1 LSTEIERYLSQH
13 YPSSAARAG
22 TTKSFSSDP
31 NLDIEI
37 SLIPELSWVP
47 PTLFIL
53 LQNPLASDPATYG
66 SQIILRLGRIVS
78 TVLPAPQRIPVRRS
92 LQKLLGQLPAEAF
105 AARCV
110 RPVQKYLT
118 HLVTTGRLRAGRLEA
133 MMAGVFLDVLR
144 QANDDIGG
152 KISASEFYNKAI
164 SKAVDLG
171 SEYLAWVKH
180 RETSPNALVSFCQM
194 PFLLVPEAKA
204 RILYGEAMLQ
214 KQQHLSAAA
223 MQAFITGQNPA
234 EVGYLRLSIRRT
246 HVVEDALTALV
257 LHSQNLK
264 KPLKVTFISG
274 GVPEPAQDEGGVRK
288 EFFQLL
294 TRDLFRPEFGMFT
307 YDEST
312 RLYWFNIAAA
322 SSNFYMDVEKE
333 EEKKVFEE
341 MEVESENEYNMV
353 GALMGLAIYNA
364 VLLDVHFPLV
374 LYKKL
379 LGQTPNFSDLKL
391 AFPELGKGLQALL
404 DYKPASEVEDVFCL
418 HFDAEYEAF
427 GEIKHR
433 ELIPGGANI
442 PVTGENRLEY
452 VEAYTKWVLDDSISR
467 QFKAFARGFHTV
479 AGGPALTL
487 FTPAELELLV
497 CGLPHL
503 DFEGLQRAAKY
514 EGGYSADSTAV
525 KWFWELVRGTFTLE
539 QKRQFLMF
547 TTGSDR
553 APVGGLS
560 TLSICI
566 QRAGPDTERLPTSHT
581 CFDTLLLPEYS
592 SKEKMTERLLTAI
605 TNAQGFGLQ

>member
-1 LSTEIERYLSQH
+1 
-13 YPSSAARAG
+13 
-22 TTKSFSSDP
+22 
-31 NLDIEI
+31 
-37 SLIPELSWVP
+37 
-47 PTLFIL
+47 
-53 LQNPLASDPATYG
+53 
-66 SQIILRLGRIVS
+66 
-78 TVLPAPQRIPVRRS
+78 
-92 LQKLLGQLPAEAF
+92 
-105 AARCV
+105 
-110 RPVQKYLT
+110 
-118 HLVTTGRLRAGRLEA
+118 
-133 MMAGVFLDVLR
+133 MAGVLIDVLR
-144 QANDDIGG
+144 QANDDVGG
-152 KISASEFYNKAI
+152 KISASEFYNNAI
-164 SKAVDLG
+164 SKSLDLG
-171 SEYLAWVKH
+171 AEYLAWVKH

-194 PFLLVPEAKA
+194 PFLLVPEAKG
-204 RILYGEAMLQ
+204 RILNGEAMLQ

-246 HVVEDALTALV
+246 HVVEDALTGLV
-257 LHSQNLK
+257 LHSQALK

-294 TRDLFRPEFGMFT
+294 TRDLFRPDFGMFT

-322 SSNFYMDVEKE
+322 SSIFHDTMDVG
-333 EEKKVFEE
+333 EE

-364 VLLDVHFPLV
+364 VLLDVHFPVV

-379 LGQTPNFSDLKL
+379 LGQTPDFSDLKL

-404 DYKPASEVEDVFCL
+404 DYEPASEVEDIFCR
-418 HFDAEYEAF
+418 HFDAEFEAF

-442 PVTGENRLEY
+442 PVTGENRQEY
-452 VEAYTKWVLDDSISR
+452 VQAYTKWVLDDSISR

-503 DFEGLQRAAKY
+503 DFEGLQKAAKY
-514 EGGYSADSTAV
+514 EGGYSAESTVV
-525 KWFWELVRGTFTLE
+525 KWFWEVVRGSFTLE
-539 QKRQFLMF
+539 QKRQLLMF

-592 SKEKMTERLLTAI
+592 SKEKLSERLLTAI